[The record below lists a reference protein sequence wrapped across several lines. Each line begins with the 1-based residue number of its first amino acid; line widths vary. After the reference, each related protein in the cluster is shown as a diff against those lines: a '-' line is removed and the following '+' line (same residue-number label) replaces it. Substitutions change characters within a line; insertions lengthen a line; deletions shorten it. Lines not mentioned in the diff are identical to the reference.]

1 MALHTKERTNV
12 SIDADLLK
20 EARSNGLKLSPL
32 LESAIRAWLKDLAAA
47 RWLEENKDAIRS
59 YNEEV
64 TASGVFSEGLRDF

>member
-1 MALHTKERTNV
+1 MVLHTKERTNV
-12 SIDADLLK
+12 SLDADLLK

-32 LESAIRAWLKDLAAA
+32 LESAIRARLKDLAAA

-64 TASGVFSEGLRDF
+64 AASGVFSEGLRDF